1 MAKIEVL
8 EKKVQSAIPEMN
20 RLNERL
26 EEQRIYAAVAME
38 NEHLLREELSKEHH
52 DNRIL

>member
-1 MAKIEVL
+1 
-8 EKKVQSAIPEMN
+8 MN

-38 NEHLLREELSKEHH
+38 NEHVLRDELYKEHN